1 MLLDILFSIIIGYLL
16 GSITFA
22 LVIGKV
28 FFKTDVRN
36 YGSKNLGGS
45 NAGRVLGRKVG
56 FCVMVLDVLK
66 VIIAMFI
73 ASFFQNSDVTI
84 ILAGFAAGLGHC
96 YPLYAGFK
104 GGKAVAALY
113 GFFLGMIWFGSC
125 SYWLF
130 FMPLIVFLV
139 VLYLWKMISLA
150 SIVSAVCSTIYIFC
164 TADSGLLMAV
174 SVVFTILVIY
184 RHRSNI
190 GRILN
195 KTENKISWM

>member
-1 MLLDILFSIIIGYLL
+1 MFIDICISVIIAYLI

-45 NAGRVLGRKVG
+45 NAGRVLGKKAG

-66 VIIAMFI
+66 VIIAMWI
-73 ASFFQNSDVTI
+73 ASFFKNADVTI
-84 ILAGFAAGLGHC
+84 ILAGLAAGIGHC
-96 YPLYAGFK
+96 FPIWANWK

-113 GFFLGMIWFGSC
+113 GFFIGMIWFGNCSC
-125 SYWLF
+125 WLF
-130 FMPLIVFLV
+130 FLPLIIFLV
-139 VLYLWKMISLA
+139 VLYIGKMISLA
-150 SIVSAVCSTIYIFC
+150 SMISAACSTIYLC
-164 TADSGLLMAV
+164 LVSDSTLLIIV
-174 SVVFTILVIY
+174 SCLYTILVIW

-190 GRILN
+190 GRIRQG
-195 KTENKISWM
+195 KENKITWM